1 VNRARATALAIQ
13 CIEREIK
20 ALAVNANL
28 HDMMHADTPVCVE
41 ASRKR
46 KELREA
52 IEILQESKQER
63 MKL

>member
-1 VNRARATALAIQ
+1 MNHRRAVALAID

-20 ALAVNANL
+20 RLA
-28 HDMMHADTPVCVE
+28 DMYHNDAPMCVE

-52 IEILQESKQER
+52 IAALRQPQQVTF
-63 MKL
+63 

>member
-1 VNRARATALAIQ
+1 MNHRRAVALAID

-20 ALAVNANL
+20 RLAVNANL
-28 HDMMHADTPVCVE
+28 ADMYHNDAPMCVE

-52 IEILQESKQER
+52 IAALRQPQQVTF
-63 MKL
+63 

>member
-1 VNRARATALAIQ
+1 VNRARATVLAIQ

-28 HDMMHADTPVCVE
+28 EDMYHAGIPMCVE
-41 ASRKR
+41 ASKRR

-52 IEILQESKQER
+52 IEALQEPKQER